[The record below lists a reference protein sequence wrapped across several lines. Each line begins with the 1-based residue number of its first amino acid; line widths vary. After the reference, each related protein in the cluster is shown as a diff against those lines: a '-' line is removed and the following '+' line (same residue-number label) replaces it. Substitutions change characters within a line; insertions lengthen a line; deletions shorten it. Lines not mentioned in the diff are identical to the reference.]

1 MTNTARMPGR
11 VRPSWCPHCHTTPGP
26 DCPDTSR
33 TPKQVRRAEQR
44 QVDAEI
50 TEALTDA
57 DDRWHPWIDDQGV

>member
-33 TPKQVRRAEQR
+33 TPKQVRRAERR

-50 TEALTDA
+50 AEALEETD
-57 DDRWHPWIDDQGV
+57 PEET